1 MASELTVQTLKGPL
15 SGPNANKILIAD
27 GHTIEGVG
35 GKVLQVVQVT
45 GTNYTQTTGTSWT
58 SVAGTC
64 SITPS
69 ETTSKVLIHH
79 YAGGLGRLN
88 DDLGFRLN
96 RGGTTILENDRH
108 AGYNNSSA
116 YISITWNL
124 IYLDSP
130 SSTSQVDYTF
140 DMKQSTTG
148 NLRHNNYASVANTWV
163 TILTE
168 IAG

>member
-1 MASELTVQTLKGPL
+1 MTSTLKVDQIQ
-15 SGPNANKILIAD
+15 KTD
-27 GHTIEGVG
+27 GSSFDFGG

-45 GTNYTQTTGTSWT
+45 GTNATQTTGTSWT

-69 ETTSKVLIHH
+69 STTSKILIQHH
-79 YAGGLGRLN
+79 AGGLGRLN
-88 DDLGFRLN
+88 DSIGFRLK
-96 RGGTTILENDRH
+96 RGGSAIIENDRH
-108 AGYNNSSA
+108 GGYTNNSN
-116 YISITWNL
+116 YVPVHWGL
-124 IYLDSP
+124 VYLDSP

-140 DMKQSTTG
+140 DIKQSTTG
-148 NLRHNNYASVANTWV
+148 NIRHNDYGSVANTWV